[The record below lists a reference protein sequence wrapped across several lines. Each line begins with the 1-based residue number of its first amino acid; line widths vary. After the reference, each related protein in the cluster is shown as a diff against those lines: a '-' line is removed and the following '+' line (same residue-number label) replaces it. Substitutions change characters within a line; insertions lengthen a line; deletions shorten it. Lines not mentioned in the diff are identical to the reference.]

1 MERNFEFYWN
11 KIQIDIERKTEIKLE
26 KFASSIT
33 SISNF
38 FYRYKVKM
46 KNFSGKY
53 WSTFQREFIKL
64 PCKVKCFLNISNLKL
79 I

>member
-53 WSTFQREFIKL
+53 WSTFQG
-64 PCKVKCFLNISNLKL
+64 NLLSYHAK
-79 I
+79 